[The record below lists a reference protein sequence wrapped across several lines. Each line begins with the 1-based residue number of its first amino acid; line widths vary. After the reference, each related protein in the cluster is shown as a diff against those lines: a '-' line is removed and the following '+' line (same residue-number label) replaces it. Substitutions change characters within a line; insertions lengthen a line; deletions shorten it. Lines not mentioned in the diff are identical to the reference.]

1 MGTIIRLPS
10 ASRDGSGTVKHL
22 SEAADLAHAVHFYEE
37 PSMLF
42 ENVAK
47 FLAAGLDEGDR
58 VIVIATTTHREGI
71 TRCLGAAPVAHALAS
86 RQLTMLDAH
95 ETLATFMVHDEVD
108 PDRFRAVLEGI
119 LEPLRAD
126 APNARIRAF
135 GEMVDVL
142 WKDGNSNAA
151 LRLEEL
157 WNEAASAHSFTLL
170 CAYVMGNFYGETNA
184 PGFTEVCARHTHVL
198 STEVVASSA
207 SFPRTREGALEEHV
221 RSLETELH
229 HRKGLEVALREALR
243 DRSRVEAALRESVAR
258 ERNARALAE
267 ENDRFKEQFLAVLGH
282 DLRNPL
288 NTILTTTRLM
298 VMRTELSQESNR
310 RLDRVISSGVRMQRM
325 IEQILDVTSDRLS
338 GGIPIMREP
347 AHDVASL
354 AAKVVAEVR
363 LAHPTRHIEL
373 LVDGA
378 CLASIDPERI
388 EQVLRTLVANA
399 VAHGAVEFPVRVMV
413 TASARMVRLEVH
425 NGGPPIDA
433 DQRALLFDP
442 FKRDRKTKGRSEG
455 LGLGLYIAERI
466 VHAHDGT
473 LELQSS
479 IEGGTR
485 FRVALP
491 RGY

>member
-10 ASRDGSGTVKHL
+10 ASRDGSGTVKLL
-22 SEAADLAHAVHFYEE
+22 SEAAHLAHAVHFYEE
-37 PSMLF
+37 PSILF

-47 FLAAGLDEGDR
+47 FLAAGLDAGDR
-58 VIVIATTTHREGI
+58 VIAIATPAHREGI
-71 TRCLGAAPVAHALAS
+71 TRCLGAASVAHGLAS
-86 RQLTMLDAH
+86 RQLTLLDAH
-95 ETLATFMVHDEVD
+95 ETLSAFMVHDEVD
-108 PDRFRAVLEGI
+108 PDRFRAVLEGV

-126 APNARIRAF
+126 APNARIRTF

-157 WNEAASAHSFTLL
+157 WNEAAREHSFTLL

-198 STEVVASSA
+198 STEMIGSA
-207 SFPRTREGALEEHV
+207 SLPRTREGALEEHI

-243 DRSRVEAALRESVAR
+243 DRSRVEAELRESVAR
-258 ERNARALAE
+258 ERSARARAE
-267 ENDRFKEQFLAVLGH
+267 ANDRFKEQFLAVLGH

-298 VMRTELSQESNR
+298 VMRAELSQESNR

-338 GGIPIMREP
+338 DGIPIVREP
-347 AHDVASL
+347 AQDVAGL

-363 LAHPTRHIEL
+363 LAHPTRHLEL

-378 CLASIDPERI
+378 CIAAIDPERI

-399 VAHGAVEFPVRVMV
+399 VAHGAESPVRVSV
-413 TASARMVRLEVH
+413 AASERTVRIEVH
-425 NGGPPIDA
+425 NGGLPIDA
-433 DQRALLFDP
+433 AQRALLFDP

-466 VHAHDGT
+466 VQAHDGT

-479 IEGGTR
+479 IESGTR

-491 RGY
+491 RGS